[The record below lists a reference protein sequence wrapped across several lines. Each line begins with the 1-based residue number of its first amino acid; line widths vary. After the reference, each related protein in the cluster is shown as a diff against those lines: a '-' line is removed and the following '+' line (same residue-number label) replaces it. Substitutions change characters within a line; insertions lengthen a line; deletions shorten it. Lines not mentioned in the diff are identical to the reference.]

1 MSRNNR
7 VDYDE
12 YGIPWL
18 DDNDSDDAYDIPAHP
33 LSTIIDTDA
42 PMYAVDITAE
52 IDPYYND
59 VDLLHK
65 EFGDIVSIVSGFHSY
80 TVDEVELYMIYIRHI
95 ARTYLADDIDIMPL
109 LFERFTFNNMCK
121 IISELQDAM
130 ITSTDDVKKKIL
142 FYMILYMYNKTWSLM
157 PLRTQIITY
166 QMLCSK
172 IEKFMPVADY
182 SVFLHLDNR
191 LIPNI
196 ELMGIL

>member
-7 VDYDE
+7 EDYDD
-12 YGIPWL
+12 YGYGH
-18 DDNDSDDAYDIPAHP
+18 DYDIPAQS
-33 LSTIIDTDA
+33 LSSTVDSDA
-42 PMYAVDITAE
+42 PMNTVNITAE

-59 VDLLHK
+59 ADLLHK

-80 TVDEVELYMIYIRHI
+80 TVDEVELYMIYIRHV
-95 ARTYLADDIDIMPL
+95 ARTYLANDIDIMPL

-121 IISELQDAM
+121 IISELQDVM

-166 QMLCSK
+166 QTLCYK